1 MVQTLIDKIILVSET
16 ELVIIYTHKD
26 PVTIT
31 GPDAWVTWLWLNSP
45 TPQPL
50 EIFTR
55 AVVTD
60 LEATVAA

>member
-1 MVQTLIDKIILVSET
+1 MVQGIDKLVLVSKT

-31 GPDAWVTWLWLNSP
+31 GPDAWATWLWLNSP
-45 TPQPL
+45 TLLRL
-50 EIFTR
+50 EVFTR
-55 AVVTD
+55 ATVTD

>member
-1 MVQTLIDKIILVSET
+1 MVHAIDKLILVSET

-31 GPDAWVTWLWLNSP
+31 GPDAWVTWMWLNSK
-45 TPQPL
+45 TPLRL
-50 EIFTR
+50 EVFAR
-55 AVVTD
+55 ATVTD